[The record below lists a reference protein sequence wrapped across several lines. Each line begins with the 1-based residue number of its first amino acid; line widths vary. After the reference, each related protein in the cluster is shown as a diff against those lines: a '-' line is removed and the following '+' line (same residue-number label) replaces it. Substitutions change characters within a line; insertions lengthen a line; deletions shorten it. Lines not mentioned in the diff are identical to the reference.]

1 MIIIVE
7 GPDGAG
13 KTTTINALLKSHP
26 GSTTRHF
33 SNPKSDE
40 EAYDYYKVYAQAI
53 KEADPEKVTI
63 FDRSWYSDLVY
74 GPVIRN
80 RQEMSNLHAE
90 MLEALVISNGGGG
103 FVIYCTAPLSVL
115 WSRCKKRG
123 ETYIQNIEQLGK
135 ISDGYKKVLSSK
147 CSLPVIRFDTAAR
160 W

>member
-13 KTTTINALLKSHP
+13 KTTTIQELLKSHP
-26 GSTTRHF
+26 GSISRHF
-33 SNPKSDE
+33 GNPKTEE
-40 EAYDYYKVYAQAI
+40 EAFDYYKVYAQAI
-53 KEADPEKVTI
+53 KEADPTKVTI

-80 RQEMSNLHAE
+80 VQEMSYLHAE
-90 MLEALVISNGGGG
+90 MLEALVISNGGG
-103 FVIYCTAPLSVL
+103 FVVYCTAPLSVL

-135 ISDGYKKVLSSK
+135 ISEAYKKVFSTK
-147 CSLPVIRFDTAAR
+147 CNLPVIRFDTAAR